1 MKKRNFSKN
10 RLALTFE
17 TFAKQ
22 CLEALTNC
30 QVALAARCNMCGFGK
45 KNPTLGL
52 TTYIIILLIF
62 FQSIEDRLKAINA
75 EAAET
80 SRYFPH

>member
-1 MKKRNFSKN
+1 MWIEKSNFRISG
-10 RLALTFE
+10 
-17 TFAKQ
+17 
-22 CLEALTNC
+22 
-30 QVALAARCNMCGFGK
+30 GFHC
-45 KNPTLGL
+45 TCMQYIY
-52 TTYIIILLIF
+52 TYIICMWLIIIILLIF